1 MKAVAWISGV
11 SLIAV
16 VIIAVVLL
24 QPSNSADYHFKEFA
38 GIKTNFNSYRPS
50 VVDRIRGIGNNQE
63 KWDYHLQSLVAL
75 GAVQH
80 ERFVFTDV
88 PYTREASRHIWQS
101 ANSNFPNAVM
111 FTAKYYDTNAQ
122 EYGVEPYVLEVW
134 DVPGEMK
141 RWGSFVEQ
149 MSVKP

>member
-1 MKAVAWISGV
+1 MKALAWIVGI
-11 SLIAV
+11 SLIALV
-16 VIIAVVLL
+16 LIAVMFV
-24 QPSNSADYHFKEFA
+24 QPSNSADYHLREFES
-38 GIKTNFNSYRPS
+38 IKTNFNNYRPS
-50 VVDRIRGIGNNQE
+50 VTDRIQGIGNNQE
-63 KWDYHLQSLVAL
+63 KWDYHLQSLVTL

-111 FTAKYYDTNAQ
+111 FTAKYYDTNAA
-122 EYGVEPYVLEVW
+122 EYGVAPYVLEVW
-134 DVPGEMK
+134 DIPGEMK

-149 MSVKP
+149 RDVKQ

>member
-1 MKAVAWISGV
+1 MKAVAWISAV
-11 SLIAV
+11 SVIAL
-16 VIIAVVLL
+16 VIIAVVFL
-24 QPSNSADYHFKEFA
+24 QPSNSAGYHLREFYN
-38 GIKTNFNSYRPS
+38 IRTNYNSYRPS
-50 VVDRIRGIGNNQE
+50 VVDRLRGIGKNHE

-88 PYTREASRHIWQS
+88 PYTREARRHIWQS

-111 FTAKYYDTNAQ
+111 FTANYYDTNAP
-122 EYGVEPYVLEVW
+122 EYGVAPYVLEVW

-149 MSVKP
+149 RNVKQ